1 MTAVTLI
8 HGLNLAAIYGL
19 MAIGISIL
27 WSSVGMIN
35 MAHGATFAAS
45 GYAAWQVSLIA
56 QPLINTW
63 FGTGLDAS
71 LVMGA
76 TMVASGLVAG
86 ALFGGLIFMLAYLP
100 IHEKANFAVR
110 SLIVTL
116 AINLAT
122 VQLLLFFFGP
132 RQRALP
138 KIFGFGRT
146 EFLGISVRNDQ
157 IGTIVATAILMLV
170 VVIWLKRSRKGLEIT
185 AMMQNPEGAVL
196 SGISVRWTA
205 LPVTM
210 LTGALAGLAAILLS
224 QTVFVSPTAGAL
236 PLIKGL
242 TIALLGGL
250 GSLPGAIMGAILI
263 GFLEAIIGSIS
274 FLGQRYVLFSQFL
287 FIITVLIIRPRGLG
301 GLLDETRESRN
312 V

>member
-1 MTAVTLI
+1 MEIFGTIV
-8 HGLNLAAIYGL
+8 HGMNLAAIYGL

-45 GYAAWQVSLIA
+45 GYAAWIVSAAAKPAIA
-56 QPLINTW
+56 AA
-63 FGTGLDAS
+63 FGKGMAANLAMAGVTVGS
-71 LVMGA
+71 GA
-76 TMVASGLVAG
+76 LAG
-86 ALFGGLIFMLAYLP
+86 ALFGALIYLLAFLP
-100 IHEKANFAVR
+100 IHDKPNFAVR

-122 VQLLLFFFGP
+122 VQLLLWYFGP

-138 KIFGFGRT
+138 KLFGFGR
-146 EFLGISVRNDQ
+146 FDIFGVHVRYDQ
-157 IGTIVATAILMLV
+157 AGAILSTALILGLV
-170 VVIWLKRSRKGLEIT
+170 LLWLKLSRKGLEIR

-224 QTVFVSPTAGAL
+224 QTIFVSPTSGAL

-250 GSLPGAIMGAILI
+250 GSVPGAVAGAVVI
-263 GFLEAIIGSIS
+263 GFLEAGVGAIP
-274 FLGQRYVLFSQFL
+274 FLGQRYVLFAQFL

-301 GLLDETRESRN
+301 GLLDETRE
-312 V
+312 

>member
-1 MTAVTLI
+1 MDIFGTII

-35 MAHGATFAAS
+35 MAHGATFAVS
-45 GYAAWQVSLIA
+45 GYAAWLASAAAKPVIA
-56 QPLINTW
+56 AA
-63 FGTGLDAS
+63 FGKTLAATLATAG
-71 LVMGA
+71 VTVGA
-76 TMVASGLVAG
+76 GILAG
-86 ALFGGLIFMLAYLP
+86 AIFGAIIYLLAFLP
-100 IHEKANFAVR
+100 IHDKPNFAVR
-110 SLIVTL
+110 SLIMTL

-122 VQLLLFFFGP
+122 VQLLLWYFGP
-132 RQRALP
+132 RQRGLP
-138 KIFGFGRT
+138 KLFGFGKF
-146 EFLGISVRNDQ
+146 EVLGIPVRYDQ
-157 IGTIVATAILMLV
+157 AGAILSTAVILTLV
-170 VVIWLKRSRKGLEIT
+170 LLWLRMSRKGLEIR

-224 QTVFVSPTAGAL
+224 QTIFVSPTSGAL

-250 GSLPGAIMGAILI
+250 GSVPGAVAGAVII
-263 GFLEAIIGSIS
+263 GFLEATVGAIP
-274 FLGQRYVLFSQFL
+274 FLGQRYVLFASFI

-301 GLLDETRESRN
+301 GLLDETRE
-312 V
+312 

>member
-1 MTAVTLI
+1 MEVFGTII

-27 WSSVGMIN
+27 WSSIGMIN
-35 MAHGATFAAS
+35 MAHGATFAVS
-45 GYAAWQVSLIA
+45 GYAAWIISGVMKPVIA
-56 QPLINTW
+56 AALGKTLLANLALAGVT
-63 FGTGLDAS
+63 
-71 LVMGA
+71 VGA
-76 TMVASGLVAG
+76 GVVAG
-86 ALFGGLIFMLAYLP
+86 ALVGAIIYLLAFLP
-100 IHEKANFAVR
+100 IHDKPNFAVR

-116 AINLAT
+116 AINLAS
-122 VQLLLFFFGP
+122 VQLLLWYFGP
-132 RQRALP
+132 RNRALP
-138 KIFGFGRT
+138 KLFGFGKF
-146 EFLGISVRNDQ
+146 EILGVSIRYDQ
-157 IGTIVATAILMLV
+157 AGAIVSTAVILALV
-170 VVIWLKRSRKGLEIT
+170 LLWLRVSRKGLEIR

-224 QTVFVSPTAGAL
+224 QTIFVSPTSGAL

-250 GSLPGAIMGAILI
+250 GSVPGAVMGAVVI
-263 GFLEAIIGSIS
+263 GFLEAIVGAIP

-287 FIITVLIIRPRGLG
+287 FIITFLIIRPRGIG
-301 GLLDETRESRN
+301 GLLDETRE
-312 V
+312 

>member
-1 MTAVTLI
+1 MEVFGTII

-27 WSSVGMIN
+27 WSSIGMIN
-35 MAHGATFAAS
+35 MAHGATFAVS
-45 GYAAWQVSLIA
+45 GYAAWLVSGAMKPVIA
-56 QPLINTW
+56 AALGKTLLANLALAGVTV
-63 FGTGLDAS
+63 GTGI
-71 LVMGA
+71 
-76 TMVASGLVAG
+76 VAG
-86 ALFGGLIFMLAYLP
+86 ALFGAIIYLLAFLP
-100 IHEKANFAVR
+100 IHDKPNFAVR

-116 AINLAT
+116 AINLAS
-122 VQLLLFFFGP
+122 VQLLLWYFGP
-132 RQRALP
+132 RNRALP
-138 KIFGFGRT
+138 KLFGFGKF
-146 EFLGISVRNDQ
+146 EILGVSIRYDQ
-157 IGTIVATAILMLV
+157 AGAIVSTAIILALV
-170 VVIWLKRSRKGLEIT
+170 LLWLRVSRKGLEIR

-224 QTVFVSPTAGAL
+224 QTIFVSPTSGAL

-250 GSLPGAIMGAILI
+250 GSVPGAVMGAVVI
-263 GFLEAIIGSIS
+263 GFLEAIVGAIP

-287 FIITVLIIRPRGLG
+287 FIITFLIIRPRGIG
-301 GLLDETRESRN
+301 GLLDETRE
-312 V
+312 

>member
-1 MTAVTLI
+1 MDIFATIV

-27 WSSVGMIN
+27 WSSIGMIN

-45 GYAAWQVSLIA
+45 GYAAWLASAAAKPVIA
-56 QPLINTW
+56 AALGKTLLAKLTMAGVTVGAGVFAGTI
-63 FGTGLDAS
+63 FGAIIYL
-71 LVMGA
+71 
-76 TMVASGLVAG
+76 
-86 ALFGGLIFMLAYLP
+86 LAFLP
-100 IHEKANFAVR
+100 IHDKPNYPVR

-122 VQLLLFFFGP
+122 VQLLLWFFGP
-132 RQRALP
+132 RNRGLP
-138 KIFGFGRT
+138 KLFGFGKFELFGVPIRYDQAGAIIST
-146 EFLGISVRNDQ
+146 AVILG
-157 IGTIVATAILMLV
+157 LV
-170 VVIWLKRSRKGLEIT
+170 LFWLRVSRKGLEIR

-224 QTVFVSPTAGAL
+224 QTIFVSPTSGAL

-242 TIALLGGL
+242 VIALLGGL
-250 GSLPGAIMGAILI
+250 GSVPGAVAGAIII
-263 GFLEAIIGSIS
+263 GFLEATVGAIP
-274 FLGQRYVLFSQFL
+274 FLGQRYVLFATFI

-301 GLLDETRESRN
+301 GLLDETRE
-312 V
+312 